1 MTIPKKNSHL
11 KRSRLQERNAASRLG
26 GSINS
31 GSGNQWRRK
40 NDVRTETESVEL
52 KTTTYDSY
60 RVTAEEI
67 DKMVKNA
74 LLDGARM
81 GWLEIEFI
89 NRGVQ
94 AVVLDAADFY
104 AMRHELH
111 ELREKVSGDSP

>member
-1 MTIPKKNSHL
+1 MLPTKNEHI
-11 KRSRLQERNAASRLG
+11 KRSRLQEKRAAARLG
-26 GSINS
+26 GSVNS

-52 KTTTYDSY
+52 KTTTHDSY
-60 RVTAEEI
+60 RVTAAEI
-67 DKMVKNA
+67 DTMVKNA

-81 GWLEIEFI
+81 GWLEVEFV

-94 AVVLDAADFY
+94 AVILDAADFY

-111 ELREKVSGDSP
+111 ELREKVSGELS